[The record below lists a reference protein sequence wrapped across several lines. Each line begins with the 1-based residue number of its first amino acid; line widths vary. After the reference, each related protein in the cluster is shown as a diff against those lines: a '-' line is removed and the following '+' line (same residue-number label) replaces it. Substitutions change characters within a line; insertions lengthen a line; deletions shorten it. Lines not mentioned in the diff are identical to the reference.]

1 MPRVSSSIVVAL
13 ERARDCS
20 EVFARAIQCGES
32 LAQPPQRGKKTWESG
47 QGLSKPVDTGG
58 ICLRHVTRTNG
69 PADQAARP
77 AMTSTSS

>member
-47 QGLSKPVDTGG
+47 QGLSKPVNTRGYVSG
-58 ICLRHVTRTNG
+58 MSQGLMTRLIRPRGLR
-69 PADQAARP
+69 
-77 AMTSTSS
+77 

>member
-58 ICLRHVTRTNG
+58 YVSGISQGLMARLIRQRGLR
-69 PADQAARP
+69 
-77 AMTSTSS
+77 

>member
-20 EVFARAIQCGES
+20 EVFARAIQYGES

-58 ICLRHVTRTNG
+58 YVSGMSQGLMARLIRPRGLR
-69 PADQAARP
+69 
-77 AMTSTSS
+77 

>member
-47 QGLSKPVDTGG
+47 QGLSKPVAAGG
-58 ICLRHVTRTNG
+58 YGSGVLQGLMARLIMQRGLR
-69 PADQAARP
+69 
-77 AMTSTSS
+77 

>member
-58 ICLRHVTRTNG
+58 YVSGMSQGLMARLIRQRGLR
-69 PADQAARP
+69 
-77 AMTSTSS
+77 

>member
-32 LAQPPQRGKKTWESG
+32 LAQPPQRGKKTWENG

-58 ICLRHVTRTNG
+58 YVSGMSQGLMARLIRPRGLR
-69 PADQAARP
+69 
-77 AMTSTSS
+77 